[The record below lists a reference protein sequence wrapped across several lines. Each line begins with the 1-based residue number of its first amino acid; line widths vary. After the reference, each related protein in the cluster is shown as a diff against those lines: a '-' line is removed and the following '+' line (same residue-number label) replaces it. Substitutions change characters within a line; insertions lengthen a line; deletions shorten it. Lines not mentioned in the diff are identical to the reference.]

1 MPTVVGKEVGPTG
14 YGLMGES
21 PIPLLELWGI
31 RSTIGDGN
39 RIHMVCT
46 TNSGAQIY

>member
-1 MPTVVGKEVGPTG
+1 MPRIVGKEVGPTG

-21 PIPLLELWGI
+21 PIPRLELWGI
-31 RSTIGDGN
+31 RSTVGGN

-46 TNSGAQIY
+46 TDSGAPIY